1 MAFKTIA
8 MKYIYNE
15 SYIILFNIYVISY
28 IIRLC
33 FMKL

>member
-8 MKYIYNE
+8 MKYIYNQI
-15 SYIILFNIYVISY
+15 YIIIFNECYIYK
-28 IIRLC
+28 IRLC